1 MRFGVFF
8 HFNNRLRLHK
18 KVQTV
23 YLLANDIYFNLCY
36 IKCTST
42 FPSKSAYRF
51 YNKRLNLNIEMKNTK
66 CHNIITNDG
75 I

>member
-36 IKCTST
+36 IKNALLLSQVKVHTD
-42 FPSKSAYRF
+42 F
-51 YNKRLNLNIEMKNTK
+51 
-66 CHNIITNDG
+66 IIKD
-75 I
+75 

>member
-1 MRFGVFF
+1 MHYSMRFGVFF

-36 IKCTST
+36 IKNALLLSQVKVHTD
-42 FPSKSAYRF
+42 F
-51 YNKRLNLNIEMKNTK
+51 
-66 CHNIITNDG
+66 IIKD
-75 I
+75 